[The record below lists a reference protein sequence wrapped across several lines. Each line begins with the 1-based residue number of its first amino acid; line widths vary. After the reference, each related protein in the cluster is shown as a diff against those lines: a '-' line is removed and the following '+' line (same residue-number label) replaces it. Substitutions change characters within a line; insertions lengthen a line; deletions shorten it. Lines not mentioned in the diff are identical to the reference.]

1 MEVDSLR
8 SSVQTEEA
16 AVYCMLYLSLSKIK
30 PVAPMRS
37 PFGTKTKDEWRLHVV
52 PNTAS
57 CLPRLE
63 TPPGPEHHQMVEPRH
78 HLLLP
83 SSGLVVHLGPI

>member
-16 AVYCMLYLSLSKIK
+16 AVYCMLYLSLSQIR

-37 PFGTKTKDEWRLHVV
+37 PFGTKTMA
-52 PNTAS
+52 AS
-57 CLPRLE
+57 CS
-63 TPPGPEHHQMVEPRH
+63 TQH
-78 HLLLP
+78 
-83 SSGLVVHLGPI
+83 S

>member
-1 MEVDSLR
+1 MEVDGSH

-16 AVYCMLYLSLSKIK
+16 AVYCMLYLSLSQIS
-30 PVAPMRS
+30 PVAPMCS
-37 PFGTKTKDEWRLHVV
+37 PFGTKTKDEWRLHAV

-63 TPPGPEHHQMVEPRH
+63 TPPGRCYFC
-78 HLLLP
+78 
-83 SSGLVVHLGPI
+83 